1 MTPCWTPVQGEDVK
15 QWLMA
20 MLFWLLVAAE
30 ALAAPVRVRE
40 FDALVDVAGNGDI
53 VVSET
58 LLVDIPSGGEFH
70 GIFRDIPVVTR
81 WREQGRASMQVLE
94 VRLDGRSLPADD
106 AKSSSGM
113 VRVYQRDRGSVL
125 SPGRH
130 EFFLSYRMTGQTGLF
145 ENNDE
150 LTWNV
155 TGSGWEAPVDQA
167 SCTVLCPPGA
177 PFFGQRAWLGVP
189 GSRNSPVTMTH
200 EVKDGRL
207 VMRFSAQRAVGPGEE
222 FTVAAG
228 WKKGFVTLEKA
239 GGTVPGVVI
248 FAVLDAVVLLYFFLA
263 WFFTGRDPK
272 KGVIVPLFHPPHRRA
287 GGEDGLLSPAA
298 AGFLFH
304 KTEVTPGCFGA
315 AVISLFGR
323 GCCRIEGSAKQGFV
337 LERRPGD
344 SPFAEEQRILEH
356 LEGRVP
362 VDKEHGETIAAMR
375 RAMGAQLRQDYGKL
389 WKGAGG
395 AMKGLFGSVWAFFG
409 VAATV
414 TALAAAVGYVTG
426 GVLPEKAPALLV
438 LMLFFSFLFR
448 RFFQGAARLFRSG
461 RYGVFAFFLLFQ
473 AGMLTFVGFFIVTVF
488 RDALNVLSPAETAL
502 AAPALLIPLFFSG
515 IMDAPTKE
523 ARALLDGIEGLALYM
538 RMAEGPALAALN
550 PPEKTLAH
558 YRELLPYAVALGL
571 EQAWGAHFS
580 AVLSAA
586 AVSDAQVLTPALAG
600 AFAADADRS
609 ASSFESSRGSSAS
622 SSSSFGDGG
631 GGAGSGGGGG
641 GGGGC

>member
-1 MTPCWTPVQGEDVK
+1 
-15 QWLMA
+15 MA

-30 ALAAPVRVRE
+30 ALAAPVRVRQ
-40 FDALVDVAGNGDI
+40 FDAVVDVAGNGDI
-53 VVSET
+53 AVSET
-58 LLVDIPSGGEFH
+58 LLVDIPDEGEFH
-70 GIFRDIPVVTR
+70 GIYRDIPVATR
-81 WREQGRASMQVLE
+81 WREQGRAAMQVLE
-94 VRLDGRSLPADD
+94 VRLDGRTLPADD
-106 AKSSSGM
+106 VKKSSGM

-155 TGSGWEAPVDQA
+155 TGSGWEEPVEQVT
-167 SCTVLCPPGA
+167 CTVLCPPGA
-177 PFFGQRAWLGVP
+177 PFFGQRAWLGEP
-189 GSRNSPVTMTH
+189 GSRHSPVTMTH
-200 EVKDGRL
+200 ETKDGRL
-207 VMRFSAQRAVGPGEE
+207 VMRFSAQRAVRPGEE

-228 WKKGFVTLEKA
+228 WKKGFVTLERA
-239 GGTVPGVVI
+239 GGTVSGIVM
-248 FAVLDAVVLLYFFLA
+248 FAVLDACVLLYFFLA

-287 GGEDGLLSPAA
+287 SGDGGQAGLLSPAA
-298 AGFLFH
+298 AGYLFH

-315 AVISLFGR
+315 AVISLSGR
-323 GCCRIEGSAKQGFV
+323 GCCRIEGNAKEGFV
-337 LERRPGD
+337 LDRGFGD
-344 SPFAEEQRILEH
+344 SPFAEEQRILEQ

-362 VDKEHGETIAAMR
+362 VDREHGGTIAAMR
-375 RAMGAQLRQDYGKL
+375 RAMAAQLGQEYGNL

-395 AMKGLFGSVWAFFG
+395 AMKGLFGSVWTFFG
-409 VAATV
+409 MVATV

-426 GVLPEKAPALLV
+426 GALPEKAPGLLV

-448 RFFQGAARLFRSG
+448 KFFQGAARLFRSG

-473 AGMLTFVGFFIVTVF
+473 AGMLAFVGFFIVTVF
-488 RDALNVLSPAETAL
+488 KDALNMLGPAETVL
-502 AAPALLIPLFFSG
+502 AALSLLIPLLFSG

-550 PPEKTLAH
+550 PPEKTLEH

-580 AVLSAA
+580 AALSAA
-586 AVSDAQVLTPALAG
+586 AVSEAQVLTPALAG